1 MHPTTPNGASDT
13 RLRLGFVP
21 LTDCAP
27 LVMAKE
33 LGLFAKHGLEVHL
46 RREIG
51 WATVRDKI
59 VYGELDA
66 AHALAAMPFAAT
78 VGLGSVRCPCVTGVV
93 LNAQGNAITL
103 SCDLWE
109 RGVRD
114 ARGLRREMERTG
126 GERVYTF
133 GTVFP
138 YSSHMFLLRDWLASA
153 GINPDKDVRIVVVPP
168 PGMFNN
174 LKAGNLDGYCVG
186 EPWNTLAVQAGTGW
200 CPATSATLAPGHP
213 EKVLMVRR
221 DFAVNRPEEHTR
233 LVAAILEA
241 GAWCDRPENR
251 EQLITTLARP
261 AYVNAAPEAL
271 RPAISG
277 AFNNGPN
284 HLPPEAPFV
293 RFSGHDVNEP
303 GADKAAW
310 ILNHLRGSGAVKD
323 RSTVESLRSGVFL
336 TNVYDQALELLSVNQ
351 PHETEPPHEPALQLH

>member
-1 MHPTTPNGASDT
+1 
-13 RLRLGFVP
+13 
-21 LTDCAP
+21 
-27 LVMAKE
+27 
-33 LGLFAKHGLEVHL
+33 
-46 RREIG
+46 
-51 WATVRDKI
+51 

-66 AHALAAMPFAAT
+66 AHALAVMPFAASL
-78 VGLGSVRCPCVTGVV
+78 GLGSLSCPCVTGVV

-103 SCDLWE
+103 SRDLWE

-114 ARGLRREMERTG
+114 ARSLRRVIERAG

-138 YSSHMFLLRDWLASA
+138 HSSHTFLLRDWLASA

-168 PGMFNN
+168 PGMFSN
-174 LKAGNLDGYCVG
+174 LKAGNLDGYCAG
-186 EPWNTLAVQAGTGW
+186 EPWNTLAVQAGIGW

-241 GAWCDRPENR
+241 AAWCDQPENR
-251 EQLITTLARP
+251 ELLIATLARR
-261 AYVNAAPEAL
+261 AYVHATPEAL
-271 RPAISG
+271 RPALSG
-277 AFNNGPN
+277 VFHSGPN
-284 HLPPEAPFV
+284 HLPPEARFV

-310 ILNHLRGSGAVKD
+310 VLNHLLRTSAVKD
-323 RSTVESLRSGVFL
+323 RPTQESLRSGVFL
-336 TNVYDQALELLSVNQ
+336 TDVYDQALEFLSEHQ
-351 PHETEPPHEPALQLH
+351 LHETEPQHEPALQLH